1 MQAATNVSEIAKE
14 EAEAITS
21 ELDSR
26 EKKDLDVA
34 YGVVERGRRPR
45 DYSPALSLLEKD
57 QKTRAKRRVL
67 DVADRCLMDL
77 TSVYRDAIALAV
89 GAPGGLVNEEMR
101 AEIDKISRQATPEE
115 LLRMIDA
122 IFTAREQMLE
132 FNVPPLLALESMM
145 VALWLPG
152 GAGR

>member
-1 MQAATNVSEIAKE
+1 MQAATDVSEIAKE

-26 EKKDLDVA
+26 EKKDLDAA

-45 DYSPALSLLEKD
+45 EYSPALSALDKD
-57 QKTRAKRRVL
+57 QKTRGKRRVL

-77 TSVYRDAIALAV
+77 VSVYRDAIALSMGTTGV
-89 GAPGGLVNEEMR
+89 LVNEEMR
-101 AEIDKISRQATPEE
+101 AEIAQIARQTTPEE
-115 LLRMIDA
+115 LLHMVDA
-122 IFTAREQMLE
+122 VFTAREQMLE

-145 VALWLPG
+145 VALRLPR